1 MDNVIDD
8 ITEMLEFFFFAQ
20 RQNNFSLKLNA
31 ISLLAA
37 FRVTRLLLNSHPPPS
52 IMVIS
57 RPIFPSSQVFFFL
70 PARRLR
76 SVRVESVFSGQY
88 ST

>member
-37 FRVTRLLLNSHPPPS
+37 FRVTRLLRNSHPPPS

-57 RPIFPSSQVFFFL
+57 RPIFPSSQVFFVL